1 MVHLVYQIHSELYT
15 VQFSVC
21 ILHLT
26 KEAFLNRMYY
36 SQLRYCEECIL
47 LSSHLE
53 IPILDGA
60 QEFAVVPNAPDKSA
74 ADDPE
79 ICL

>member
-1 MVHLVYQIHSELYT
+1 MVHLVYQIHSELYI

-26 KEAFLNRMYY
+26 KEAFLNRVCY
-36 SQLRYCEECIL
+36 SQLRYCEEYIL

-53 IPILDGA
+53 IPILGGA

-74 ADDPE
+74 ADDPK